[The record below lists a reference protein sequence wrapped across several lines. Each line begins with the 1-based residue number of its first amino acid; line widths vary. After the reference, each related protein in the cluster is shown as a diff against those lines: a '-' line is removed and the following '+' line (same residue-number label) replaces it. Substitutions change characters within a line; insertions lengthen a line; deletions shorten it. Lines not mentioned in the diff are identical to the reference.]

1 MKNRLFGLLSSSSLP
16 SLAVITALAG
26 LPASPV
32 TAQTFTPA
40 PPDASSVLD
49 RQNQK
54 DEREDALREVLNLN
68 GDEANGPVTLEADSI
83 EYQPAGQVVIANGD
97 VQIFFGGR
105 ALQADMII
113 YSGKQDKI
121 TATGNIKVINADGSV
136 LVADAAEF
144 DSEIRNGLIKGA
156 KAVLADG
163 QARMAAVEARR
174 VDGKYTQLS
183 KAVFSPC
190 NVCELDPTPL
200 WRIRAR
206 KIIQDEEARDI
217 VYEDATFE
225 VFGQPVAWLP
235 SFRHPDPTVKRRS
248 GFLPPEFGD
257 TDDLGF
263 SARASYFYDIAPN
276 RDLTV
281 GLYAFTEE
289 TPVLEGEYRGVLQ
302 SGEYDVSGSITHSS
316 DSAEEGFRG
325 HFDGDGRFALGM
337 GHGFD
342 VGFDAVIAS
351 DDTYLRRYR
360 YSSED
365 RVETRLFAE
374 RFQEDGFVSAEA
386 IRYQSFRNR
395 DEDDNGTN
403 LNETEFAGQIP
414 LVAPMVEFEQK
425 YDAPLVGGDFT
436 LGGDTRYLRRTSGR
450 DVSRVSGSLGWR
462 RGFTN
467 QFGVLLDATA
477 SVRADAY
484 ATFDDP
490 EFDDSTETR
499 VLPLASMTA
508 SWPLGKQTNGASH
521 VIEPIASMVW
531 SPYGGNPDEIPNED
545 SQDTEL
551 DDLSIFSINRFSG
564 LDRWE
569 DGPRATVGMR
579 YNRFAIDGTEVEAT
593 IGQSFRLR
601 ESNTFSEG
609 SGLNDVA
616 SDYVG
621 AWRVS
626 TSPFFTVGQ
635 RFRVSDEFEIERN
648 EIYGSAEFF
657 ERFRVSSSYVFLD
670 ADPEAGADQDRTE
683 ANFAAAFDLT
693 ENWTIAGD
701 VRRDFEES
709 RFVTAGGA
717 VRYANE
723 CCEVDFTIRRRFNDV
738 DDVPESTDF
747 GLVVRLKGLGT
758 P

>member
-1 MKNRLFGLLSSSSLP
+1 MAKREAQSKQRDRQEFERLRKSQNRLFGLLSGSEVVRTS
-16 SLAVITALAG
+16 VIAAWATLVA
-26 LPASPV
+26 ASA

-40 PPDASSVLD
+40 PPDTSSVIE
-49 RQNQK
+49 RQNQR

-83 EYQPAGQVVIANGD
+83 EYQPAGEVVIASGD

-105 ALQADMII
+105 ALQADMIV

-121 TATGNIKVINADGSV
+121 TATGNLKVINSDGSV
-136 LVADAAEF
+136 LVADEAEF

-174 VDGKYTQLS
+174 IDGKFTQLS

-281 GLYAFTEE
+281 SAYAFTEE
-289 TPVLEGEYRGVLQ
+289 TPVLEGEYRAITE
-302 SGEYDVSGSITHSS
+302 SGEYEIFATGTHSS
-316 DSAEEGFRG
+316 DSEEEGFRG
-325 HFDGDGRFALGM
+325 HFDGKGRFALGM
-337 GHGFD
+337 GHDFD
-342 VGFDAVIAS
+342 LGFDAVIAS

-365 RVETRLFAE
+365 RVEARVFAE
-374 RFQEDGFVSAEA
+374 RFQDDGFVSAEA

-395 DEDDNGTN
+395 DEDSDGNGN
-403 LNETEFAGQIP
+403 GVDETEFAGQIP
-414 LVAPMVEFEQK
+414 LVAPMVSFEQK
-425 YDAPLVGGDFT
+425 YDAPLVGGDLS
-436 LGGDTRYLRRTSGR
+436 LGGDTRYLRRTNGR

-462 RGFTN
+462 RGFSN

-499 VLPLASMTA
+499 VLPLSQPDRELA
-508 SWPLGKQTNGASH
+508 SWASR
-521 VIEPIASMVW
+521 PMAPAM
-531 SPYGGNPDEIPNED
+531 
-545 SQDTEL
+545 
-551 DDLSIFSINRFSG
+551 
-564 LDRWE
+564 
-569 DGPRATVGMR
+569 
-579 YNRFAIDGTEVEAT
+579 
-593 IGQSFRLR
+593 
-601 ESNTFSEG
+601 
-609 SGLNDVA
+609 
-616 SDYVG
+616 
-621 AWRVS
+621 
-626 TSPFFTVGQ
+626 
-635 RFRVSDEFEIERN
+635 
-648 EIYGSAEFF
+648 
-657 ERFRVSSSYVFLD
+657 
-670 ADPEAGADQDRTE
+670 
-683 ANFAAAFDLT
+683 
-693 ENWTIAGD
+693 
-701 VRRDFEES
+701 
-709 RFVTAGGA
+709 
-717 VRYANE
+717 
-723 CCEVDFTIRRRFNDV
+723 
-738 DDVPESTDF
+738 
-747 GLVVRLKGLGT
+747 
-758 P
+758 